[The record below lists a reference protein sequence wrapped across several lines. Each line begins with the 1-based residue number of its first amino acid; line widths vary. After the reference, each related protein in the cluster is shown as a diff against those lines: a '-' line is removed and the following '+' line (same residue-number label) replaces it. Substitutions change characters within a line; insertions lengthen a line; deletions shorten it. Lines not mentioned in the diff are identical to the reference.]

1 MILVKFEWFMRDET
15 DLYVEH
21 IYAVYIDFWVEM
33 WDYGMIFVCW
43 KGLMLKGEF
52 SEFNEEF

>member
-15 DLYVEH
+15 DLDMVH
-21 IYAVYIDFWVEM
+21 IYAIYPGFGLQWEIMVWFLYVE
-33 WDYGMIFVCW
+33 
-43 KGLMLKGEF
+43 KGVMLKAEF